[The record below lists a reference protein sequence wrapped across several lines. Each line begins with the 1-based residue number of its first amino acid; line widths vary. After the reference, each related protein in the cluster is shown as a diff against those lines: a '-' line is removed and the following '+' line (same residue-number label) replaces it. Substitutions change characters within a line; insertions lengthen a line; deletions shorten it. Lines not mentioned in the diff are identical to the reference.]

1 MSSTEPYQPD
11 EVSASI
17 SAALDALIGPVPDE
31 LVEEQALKPPR
42 PPFDSGVEE
51 ELFRHNPARYGA

>member
-11 EVSASI
+11 ELAVAI
-17 SAALDALIGPVPDE
+17 SAALDDLIGPIPDE
-31 LVEEQALKPPR
+31 LVEEQAAKPSR

-51 ELFRHNPARYGA
+51 ELSRLNPTRYGA